1 MSRSR
6 EVFSTRGLGRAVLCA
21 CLLATRGASGEA
33 SAPINTGE
41 TGTTSPFRPIRYLE
55 DYDYLAASPRR
66 SAWEAIKYV
75 PLWPGAYVSFGGQ
88 HRLRY
93 DVVRPEG
100 LGIGP
105 ERTTSSALFVRNLL
119 HADIHPVPH
128 LRVFG
133 QLGGFYALRV
143 PSEHAG
149 PPDVDVADVT
159 QLFIEA
165 RASLGRAK
173 VTSRVGRQE
182 MSLGS
187 TRWVGTRDGTN
198 VRQSFDLARV
208 TLTLDRVLA
217 VETFLGSVP
226 ELRRGAFDDAPDGR
240 NGFWG
245 TYATVAILPDKLLS
259 ADGFYLGRRRRNA
272 RYGRVSGSETRHT
285 LGLRL
290 FGETAF
296 GLEYIAHA
304 LGQVGAIGEAN
315 VRAWGLAMGLWQRLP
330 GPLAPVRF
338 GVRGD
343 ALSGDR
349 RPDDGTVTT
358 FHPLFPNQT
367 FFSAL
372 PAIYPTNLYDVHPL
386 LRIET
391 DAVTLE
397 GGCAFFWRQSVDDAV
412 YAPPGS
418 TLVPAGATRARYTG
432 AQISVGLAY
441 KANRHLAFNA
451 EYVHVYAGQ
460 AITDAGGADVDFF
473 GTWTTY
479 TY

>member
-1 MSRSR
+1 M
-6 EVFSTRGLGRAVLCA
+6 TAQ
-21 CLLATRGASGEA
+21 
-33 SAPINTGE
+33 
-41 TGTTSPFRPIRYLE
+41 FRPIRYLE
-55 DYDYLAASPRR
+55 DYDHLAASPRR

-75 PLWPGAYVSFGGQ
+75 ALWPGAYVSFGGQ

-93 DVVRPEG
+93 ELVDPEA

-105 ERTTSSALFVRNLL
+105 ERATSSALFVRNLL

-128 LRVFG
+128 MRVFG
-133 QLGGFYALRV
+133 QLGSFYALGI
-143 PSEHAG
+143 PSEHTG

-165 RASLGRAK
+165 RASLGRAQ
-173 VTSRVGRQE
+173 VTSRAGRQE

-187 TRWVGTRDGTN
+187 TRWVSTRDGTN

-208 TLTLDRVLA
+208 TITLDRVLA
-217 VETFLGSVP
+217 VDTFVGTVP

-259 ADGFYLGRRRRNA
+259 ADGFYLGRRRDA
-272 RYGRVSGSETRHT
+272 SYGRVSGRETRHT

-304 LGQVGAIGEAN
+304 LGQVGTIGDAS
-315 VRAWGLAMGLWQRLP
+315 VRAWGLATGLWQRLP
-330 GPLAPVRF
+330 GPLSPVRI
-338 GVRGD
+338 GLRGD

-372 PAIYPTNLYDVHPL
+372 PAIYPTNLYDLHPL
-386 LRIET
+386 LRIQA

-418 TLVPAGATRARYTG
+418 PLVPAGATRARYTG
-432 AQISVGLAY
+432 AQLSVGLAY
-441 KANRHLAFNA
+441 KANRHLGFNA
-451 EYVHVYAGQ
+451 EYVHIYAGK
-460 AITDAGGADVDFF
+460 AITDAGGVDVDFF